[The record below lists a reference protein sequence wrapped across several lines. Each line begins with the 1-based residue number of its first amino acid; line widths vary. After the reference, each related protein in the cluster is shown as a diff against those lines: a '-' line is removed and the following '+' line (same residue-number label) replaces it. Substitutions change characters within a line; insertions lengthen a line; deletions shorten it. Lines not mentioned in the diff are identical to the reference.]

1 MDTYVTMQGNLVADP
16 VQRPGG
22 AGGKVTKFRLACSGR
37 HFDKGANDWVDT
49 NTVFM
54 DVACWRQLGD
64 NVFTSLHKGDTVLV
78 HGRLDYREWD
88 DADGKRRSAVEV
100 SATSVGPDLAR
111 YVALLSKPNRHLDSG
126 DGSDVPVQAT
136 VSTEVESAA

>member
-1 MDTYVTMQGNLVADP
+1 MDTYITMQGNLVADP

-22 AGGKVTKFRLACSGR
+22 VTGNVTKFRLASSGR
-37 HFDKGANDWVDT
+37 HFDKATGAWVDT

-88 DADGKRRSAVEV
+88 DADGKRRSAVEI
-100 SATSVGPDLAR
+100 SASSVAPDLSR
-111 YVALLSKPNRHLDSG
+111 YVALLSKPNRQLAAEPA
-126 DGSDVPVQAT
+126 VPEQ
-136 VSTEVESAA
+136 VESAA